1 MIIGQAR
8 LHATRKRSWKWF
20 DKTGVT
26 PRSVHAINIALR
38 PDLNSVLMSRTTKEE
53 TKRRFNGLNGG
64 KP

>member
-8 LHATRKRSWKWF
+8 LHATRERSWKWF
-20 DKTGVT
+20 DKTG

-38 PDLNSVLMSRTTKEE
+38 SDLNSFLMSRTAKEE